1 MGIKAGRTRH
11 NRERTISTMTLIEK
25 AAHAAER
32 KAFEKVLDNFIQKG
46 RTKDAAAA
54 AQELV
59 DMAEKIQGS
68 VWKKES
74 FEVLHMI
81 AGQPE

>member
-1 MGIKAGRTRH
+1 
-11 NRERTISTMTLIEK
+11 MTLMEK

-32 KAFEKVLDNFIQKG
+32 KAFEKVLDNFIKKG
-46 RTKDAAAA
+46 RTEDAAAA
-54 AQELV
+54 AQDLV

-81 AGQPE
+81 AGTAPAAGRRSTVISRA